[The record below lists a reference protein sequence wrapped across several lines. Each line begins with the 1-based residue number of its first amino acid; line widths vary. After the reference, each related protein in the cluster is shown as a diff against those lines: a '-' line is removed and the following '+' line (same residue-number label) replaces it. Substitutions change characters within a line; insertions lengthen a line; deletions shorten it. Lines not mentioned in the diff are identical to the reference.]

1 MVDEMKEKTGLP
13 LALRAT
19 GLAKSTYYYSGE
31 VRGQSPPL
39 KYPLDPGL
47 VETLQALAGYEL
59 TLGYRKVKDY
69 IATTLQKGHY
79 NHKKVYRHM
88 KALGRLQPKRYKKR
102 AKPKQALRWYSPIRS
117 NVRWEGD
124 LSYVGYEEGTAYAFC
139 VIDTYDKELIGHTF
153 GLRARAEEA
162 VTALDKAI
170 EKRFPEGMPPAEF
183 EVVLRIDRGCQY
195 TAALFCEAAATRP
208 WLKLEFCGVQA
219 PNDKPFIESFF
230 ACYKR
235 EEVYRNDY
243 QTFFEARSGFSRYLD
258 WYINRRPH
266 GSLGNLSPAAFRAG
280 KGGMIQKNSQSE
292 ALF

>member
-1 MVDEMKEKTGLP
+1 MVDMMKEKTRLP
-13 LALRAT
+13 LALTAT
-19 GLAKSTYYYSGE
+19 GLAKSTYYYRGE
-31 VRGQSPPL
+31 EKGNRETR

-47 VETLQALAGYEL
+47 VETLASFSGYEL
-59 TLGYRKVKDY
+59 TLGYRKAKDY
-69 IATTLQKGHY
+69 IAITLEKGNH

-88 KALGRLQPKRYKKR
+88 RELRRLQPRRVKKR
-102 AKPKQALRWYSPIRS
+102 AKPKQALRWYHPIRS
-117 NVRWEGD
+117 NVRWEAD
-124 LSYVGYEEGTAYAFC
+124 LTYVGYGGGTAYTFC
-139 VIDTYDKELIGHTF
+139 VIDTYDKELMGHAF

-162 VTALDKAI
+162 VASLDSAVAR
-170 EKRFPEGMPPAEF
+170 RFPDGVPPSEL
-183 EVVLRIDRGCQY
+183 EVVLRLDRGCQY

-243 QTFFEARSGFSRYLD
+243 QTFFEARAGFLSDLD

-266 GSLGNLSPAAFRAG
+266 GSLGNLSPAAFRAA
-280 KGGMIQKNSQSE
+280 KGGVISKNSQSD
-292 ALF
+292 APF